1 MALSVA
7 ESYDYCRQFAR
18 RTARNFYYSFLTLP
32 RDRLNAMCVLYSF
45 MRVTDDLGDSDEP
58 ASIRATQLRQW
69 HESLVRACESGESE
83 HPVLP
88 ALVDVVRRY
97 NVPVKYLFDV

>member
-32 RDRLNAMCVLYSF
+32 RERRRAMCVLYSF
-45 MRVTDDLGDSDEP
+45 MRVTDDLGDSAEP
-58 ASIRATQLRQW
+58 VAVRESALRQW
-69 HESLVRACESGESE
+69 RENLLRACQTGVCD

-88 ALVDVVRRY
+88 ALADVIHRDHL
-97 NVPVKYLFDV
+97 P